1 MYFACIVKSAGP
13 GQVARIILINM
24 RKIIVLFSLVCIV
37 LSSDAQTAGK
47 EPVALTNVSHH
58 AGMSVVELVD
68 PYLSILNYN
77 GLGLRF
83 EHTETR
89 YFKPA
94 NPKFIAYSR
103 LTGLGAAV
111 KNPQATAGITYV
123 GGNAAWGV
131 LYEYRDI
138 SNLIFHAG
146 GNMDVDFAYKMNSR
160 NVNNPVNIDL
170 ATNLNAMLG
179 IRYNYATKKRILK
192 LKANLEFPLIGY
204 MFVPYP
210 GLTYYEMYSSGAYG
224 EAIHF
229 SSLHNKQGLK
239 EEISIDVPFKKS
251 TCSFGVR
258 MHQLKYQAGD
268 QPYRFNEFSIFV
280 GINYD
285 ILRFSGRKVKIPEHY
300 VSPGN

>member
-1 MYFACIVKSAGP
+1 M
-13 GQVARIILINM
+13 ARIILKNM
-24 RKIIVLFSLVCIV
+24 KKNIFLICLLCIFV
-37 LSSDAQTAGK
+37 TTGAQTNMK
-47 EPVALTNVSHH
+47 ESVSLTNVSHH
-58 AGMSVVELVD
+58 AGFSVVELVD
-68 PYLSILNYN
+68 PYLSILNYT

-83 EHTETR
+83 EYTDSR
-89 YFKPA
+89 YLNPA
-94 NPKFIAYSR
+94 NQQVASYSR
-103 LTGLGAAV
+103 IAGLAATV

-123 GGNAAWGV
+123 GGNAALGA

-138 SNLIFHAG
+138 NNLVLLAG
-146 GNMDVDFAYKMNSR
+146 GNVDVDFAYKMNSR

-179 IRYNYATKKRILK
+179 VRYNIATRKRMLK
-192 LKANLEFPLIGY
+192 LKANFEFPLIGC

-210 GLTYYEMYSSGAYG
+210 GLSYYEMYSSGDYG

-239 EEISIDVPFKKS
+239 EQISIDVPFKYS
-251 TCSFGVR
+251 TWSFGAR

-268 QPYRFNEFSIFV
+268 QPHSFSEFSIFV

-285 ILRFSGRKVKIPEHY
+285 IVRFAGRKVKMPEHFI
-300 VSPGN
+300 SPGN